1 MRTDLTKRVLTFCT
15 FFVCCGCLALL
26 SAAFATQKWIVAKP
40 VKIGLPESISNATA
54 GDDTKFRG
62 ELYFGLFEGSKTLNY
77 GFGDRK
83 TQIWI
88 QQEMTKNPQLFTFS
102 LWLLTIMSLA
112 LAMLFGLISAVFA
125 VINTVV
131 TPVEVITGISGLYL
145 WNGIGALFSAGSVI
159 SWAALYYTKLQHN
172 VMTKEEL
179 DQQWIS
185 KDKAWF
191 GYSFWFAV
199 VTFVLFSANIILTSL
214 AVRQPWEKRKP
225 KLSVNKNPEGA
236 IMLY

>member
-15 FFVCCGCLALL
+15 FFICCGCLALL
-26 SAAFATQKWIVAKP
+26 SAAFATQRWIVAKP
-40 VKIGLPESISNATA
+40 MKTGLPASISNATA
-54 GDDTKFRG
+54 GDSTKFRG

-83 TQIWI
+83 SQIWI
-88 QQEMTKNPQLFTFS
+88 QQEMVKNPQLFTFS
-102 LWLLTIMSLA
+102 LWLLTIMCLA
-112 LAMLFGLISAVFA
+112 LAMLFALISAVFA

-131 TPVEVITGISGLYL
+131 TPVEVITGIAGLYL
-145 WNGIGALFSAGSVI
+145 WNGIGALFSAGSVL
-159 SWAALYYTKLQHN
+159 SWVVQYYTKLQDN
-172 VMTKEEL
+172 VMTKEEI

-199 VTFVLFSANIILTSL
+199 AAFILFVINIIITTL

-225 KLSVNKNPEGA
+225 KLTMNKNPEGV